1 MKINLKSL
9 TLKELEE
16 FIFSLGEKKFKALQ
30 IFKWIFQKGISNFD
44 EMTDLSKN
52 LRESLKEKAYISEL
66 KLLNSITSKNQDTVK
81 YSFLLEDQE
90 CIESVLMRYEEDL
103 GIGRVSVCLSTQ
115 AGCARGCYFC
125 ASGKNGLARNLKFYE
140 IADQVLK
147 IQNLIKENEERAANL
162 VFMGIGEPLDNY
174 FEVIKV
180 VKLLN
185 EPNSLNI
192 GSRHIAIS
200 TCGIPEKII
209 ALARESI
216 PVRLAISLHSA
227 DSEKRSFLMPV
238 NKKYPLEKVLQACRE
253 YQQICKRR
261 ITFEYAL
268 IKDFN
273 DAKEDADSLFKI
285 LRGIKSLINIIPFNP
300 ILDCKFKPSPLIKV
314 KWFRD
319 YLKNKGISAT
329 VRKSRGLD
337 IDAACGQLRLKN
349 VSQ

>member
-9 TLKELEE
+9 IYPELEE
-16 FIFSLGEKKFKALQ
+16 FILKLGEKKFKALQ

-52 LRESLKEKAYISEL
+52 LRDILKEKAYISEL
-66 KLLNSITSKNQDTVK
+66 KLLNSIISKNQDTVK
-81 YSFLLEDQE
+81 YSFLLEDGE
-90 CIESVLMRYEEDL
+90 SIESVLMRYEEDL
-103 GIGRVSVCLSTQ
+103 GIGRITVCLSTQ
-115 AGCARGCYFC
+115 VGCARGCYFC

-140 IADQVLK
+140 IIDQVLK
-147 IQNLIKENEERAANL
+147 IQNLIKKDEERAANL

-174 FEVIKV
+174 FEVIKSI
-180 VKLLN
+180 KLLN
-185 EPNSLNI
+185 KPNSLNI
-192 GSRHIAIS
+192 GFRHITIS
-200 TCGIPEKII
+200 TCGIQEKII
-209 ALARESI
+209 ALAKESI

-227 DSEKRSFLMPV
+227 IPEKRDFIMPV

-253 YQQICKRR
+253 YQKIFKRR

-273 DAKEDADSLFKI
+273 DNKEDAEALAKV
-285 LRGIKSLINIIPFNP
+285 LKGIKSLINIIPFNP
-300 ILDCKFKPSPLIKV
+300 ILNCEFKPSPLIKV

-319 YLKNKGISAT
+319 YLKNKGISVT

-337 IDAACGQLRLKN
+337 IDAACGQLRFKN
-349 VSQ
+349 VS